1 MPDDNLKVDM
11 DQIIQNAIGEKP
23 FSVEKNFNNVMM
35 QKAADIISGKR
46 DDISAQ
52 YSMSQDD
59 VESEDEV
66 SDEELDDILSDIDSE
81 DSKPEEVDDDQETE
95 EVVDDSEE
103 EFEDQAEPDTE
114 EETDVEEA

>member
-1 MPDDNLKVDM
+1 MPDDNLNVDM
-11 DQIIQNAIGEKP
+11 NKIIQNAIGEKP

-52 YSMSQDD
+52 YSMSQDE

-81 DSKPEEVDDDQETE
+81 NSEEAYDDQETE
-95 EVVDDSEE
+95 EVVDDSED